1 MSKENLYQLT
11 EREANEIN
19 EAIIRGTSRMIA
31 AQDLLEL
38 PVLYNSFENTLTGV
52 LGGCPCR
59 SYEPPLEEQ
68 KELAYKWMVQHYELL
83 SATFN
88 AVTELVHDTRESLEM
103 AVTVGRRL
111 S

>member
-1 MSKENLYQLT
+1 MKTYQLT
-11 EREANEIN
+11 EAEANEIN
-19 EAIIRGTSRMIA
+19 EAIIRGTGRMIA
-31 AQDLLEL
+31 AQDLLDL
-38 PVLYNSFENTLTGV
+38 PVFYDSFEETLTGV
-52 LGGCPCR
+52 LGGIPYR

-68 KELAYKWMVQHYELL
+68 KENAYKWMVKHYELI

-88 AVTELVHDTRESLEM
+88 AVSELVHDTRDSLEM